1 MKHKFNNRKLK
12 NYLIKKDVQ
21 LKLAISNLAY
31 MLLMAAVIVLT
42 ILSPLYLDIFQ
53 SVDLCSQYFS
63 AKMFI
68 ILLERL
74 VIALIVLLIVA
85 FLHQIVITHKF
96 CGPLVNFMNTFKK
109 ISEGDLTRKIFL
121 RRYDFLRNEAHQVN
135 DMMDGLSSLIAKI
148 KKENSLL
155 LAILEEATGG
165 GKAPDITD
173 DALKKASEHA
183 NQCRQHLSKFIISE
197 KFDCEPN

>member
-21 LKLAISNLAY
+21 LKLAISNLIY

-68 ILLERL
+68 ILLQRL
-74 VIALIVLLIVA
+74 AFALIVLLIVA
-85 FLHQIVITHKF
+85 FLHQIVMTHKF

-121 RRYDFLRNEAHQVN
+121 RRYDFLQNEAHQVN

-165 GKAPDITD
+165 GKAPEKTGA
-173 DALKKASEHA
+173 ALKKASEHA
-183 NQCRQHLSKFIISE
+183 NQCRQHLSNFIISE
-197 KFDCEPN
+197 KFDSEPN

>member
-1 MKHKFNNRKLK
+1 MKHTMNNRKLK

-21 LKLAISNLAY
+21 LKIAISNLVY
-31 MLLMAAVIVLT
+31 MLLMVAVVVLT

-53 SVDLCSQYFS
+53 SIDLCNQYFS

-74 VIALIVLLIVA
+74 AFALLILLTLA
-85 FLHQIVITHKF
+85 FLHQIVLTHKF
-96 CGPLVNFMNTFKK
+96 CGPLVNFVKTFKR

-121 RRYDFLRNEAHQVN
+121 RRYDFLQNEANQVN
-135 DMMDGLSSLIAKI
+135 EMMNGLSSLVAKI

-155 LAILEEATGG
+155 LSMLEEAADS
-165 GKAPDITD
+165 GKAPEKAGA
-173 DALKKASEHA
+173 ALKKAAEHA
-183 NQCRQHLSKFIISE
+183 IQCRQHLSKFIISE
-197 KFDCEPN
+197 KFDGEPN

>member
-1 MKHKFNNRKLK
+1 MKHKMNNRKLK

-21 LKLAISNLAY
+21 LKIAISNLVY
-31 MLLMAAVIVLT
+31 MLLMVAVIVLT

-53 SVDLCSQYFS
+53 SIDLCNQYFS

-74 VIALIVLLIVA
+74 AFALLILLILA
-85 FLHQIVITHKF
+85 FLHQIVLTHKF
-96 CGPLVNFMNTFKK
+96 CGPLVNFVKTFKK

-121 RRYDFLRNEAHQVN
+121 RRYDFLQNEADQVN
-135 DMMDGLSSLIAKI
+135 EMMDGLSSLVAKI

-155 LAILEEATGG
+155 LSMLEEATGS
-165 GKAPDITD
+165 GKAPEKTD
-173 DALKKASEHA
+173 AALKKAAEHA
-183 NQCRQHLSKFIISE
+183 NQCRQHLSKLIISE
-197 KFDCEPN
+197 KFDSEPN